1 MSAMNT
7 ATSSRAI
14 VVEGEL
20 PHAPEKVWRAL
31 TDTKLIAQWLMPN
44 DFQPNVGARFTFKTK
59 PMGDW
64 DGVVHCEVL
73 LAEPPRLLRYSWKG
87 GSDINSSYGST
98 LDSVVTWTL
107 TPTPGGTHLKMEHA
121 GFRSPQND
129 FAHEAMR
136 PGWARVLAAIGGV
149 IANG

>member
-7 ATSSRAI
+7 ATAARTI
-14 VVEGEL
+14 VVEGDF

-31 TDTKLIAQWLMPN
+31 TEAPLVAQWLMPS
-44 DFQPNVGARFTFKTK
+44 DIQPNVGERFTFKTK

-73 LAEPPRLLRYSWKG
+73 IAEPHLLRYSWKG
-87 GSDINSSYGST
+87 GAEANSTYGAT
-98 LDSVVTWTL
+98 LDTVVTWTL
-107 TPTPGGTHLKMEHA
+107 TPIQGGTHLKMEHA

-129 FAHEAMR
+129 FAYDAMS
-136 PGWARVLAAIGGV
+136 PGWGRMLPAIARVAAD
-149 IANG
+149 A